1 LSPPG
6 RNIIIQNGL
15 SFLRLSF
22 FSLGALSP
30 SFILLLLR
38 PVRHFG
44 RSYMKLV
51 IQGKNIE
58 ITDAIRD
65 HVHQKIQKA
74 VAHHEQLDPEI
85 DVNLSVA
92 NNPRITDQQTA
103 EVTIYANGTII
114 RAEESSENLY
124 ASIDMVADKVS
135 RRMRKYK
142 EKRQVKKGN
151 TSVKDVPLEVLSQ
164 VDSISPDVLDERI
177 QNGQPELPPQ
187 IVRTKYFPMPP
198 MSVDEAVERLQLV
211 GHDFYMFRNEETG
224 EINVAYKRNHG
235 GFGVLLPKENSLNGN
250 GSNGRHQ
257 VSQFSNNGHNH
268 NSYVPA
274 SRPA

>member
-1 LSPPG
+1 
-6 RNIIIQNGL
+6 
-15 SFLRLSF
+15 
-22 FSLGALSP
+22 
-30 SFILLLLR
+30 
-38 PVRHFG
+38 
-44 RSYMKLV
+44 MKLV

-58 ITDAIRD
+58 ITDAIRE

-74 VAHHEQLDPEI
+74 VAHYEQLAPEI

-142 EKRQVKKGN
+142 EKRQAKKGN
-151 TSVKDVPLEVLSQ
+151 TSVKVVPAEALSQ
-164 VDSISPDVLDERI
+164 VDSISPDVIDERI

-235 GFGVLLPKENSLNGN
+235 GFGVLLPKENSTNGH
-250 GSNGRHQ
+250 GENGRHQ
-257 VSQFSNNGHNH
+257 VSQFSHNGHNR
-268 NSYVPA
+268 NSPVPA
-274 SRPA
+274 ARPA